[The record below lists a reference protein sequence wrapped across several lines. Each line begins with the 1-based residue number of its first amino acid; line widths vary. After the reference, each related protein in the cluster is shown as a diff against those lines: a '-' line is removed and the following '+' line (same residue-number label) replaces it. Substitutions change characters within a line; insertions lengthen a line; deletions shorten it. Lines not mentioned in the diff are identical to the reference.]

1 MSLNTAH
8 ANNGVLIHSGEYILL
23 FSDKITIEFIGQDSP
38 VFKGSKDGRIYL
50 TSHRMI
56 FNAKNQS
63 ESMQSFSFPFVTLN
77 DVELEQP
84 VFGANYIKGKCRSQP
99 NGNWTGEVKF
109 KLYFKGGGAIDFG
122 QALRRAA
129 KTAQSNMHN
138 DAPPPYTP
146 PSGPWHEAPLPAYQ
160 PPPGYY
166 GWLPN
171 NENFNQ
177 GPPPN
182 SVFMSDNPP
191 PYPGLATPGQGQA
204 QGFAGG
210 FVQPQQGYPGA
221 PPPYGGAPQGGYPG
235 YPNGPQPG
243 YPGYPNQSGYPG
255 YSGPQPGYNGY
266 PGQQPGYP
274 SPYAQPGG
282 PYNPNAGGYQGPQ
295 NRSGPEN
302 INPNIPSTNPVY
314 PSVPSA
320 PSYPSYP
327 GASNNSAYNPNQTN
341 PNANQNYVGIP
352 TGGYSAPNSN
362 ATSKEAEAAL
372 SAQSYNQNNAGY
384 NTYSGGAPPPY
395 SNFSNTSGS
404 PTQQNQNLGAYSGQ
418 NANSSGEYAAPPCMN
433 GPPPNFK

>member
-282 PYNPNAGGYQGPQ
+282 PYNPNA
-295 NRSGPEN
+295 
-302 INPNIPSTNPVY
+302 
-314 PSVPSA
+314 A
-320 PSYPSYP
+320 
-327 GASNNSAYNPNQTN
+327 
-341 PNANQNYVGIP
+341 
-352 TGGYSAPNSN
+352 
-362 ATSKEAEAAL
+362 SKEAEAAL